1 MSYDC
6 QTCGACCVG
15 LDVLLTD
22 AEADAFER
30 DPELVRL
37 TTLYQ
42 PTASPAVRFMK
53 RHPQT
58 DRCLALEGPLER
70 CRCRIYARRPMLCRA
85 LQAGSPDCEQAR
97 ARTGQLHT
105 GQPHATPDC
114 R

>member
-1 MSYDC
+1 M
-6 QTCGACCVG
+6 G

-97 ARTGQLHT
+97 ARAGQLHA
-105 GQPHATPDC
+105 GQPHATPD
-114 R
+114 RR

>member
-6 QTCGACCVG
+6 QTCGACCAG

-30 DPELVRL
+30 DPKLVRL

-42 PTASPAVRFMK
+42 PSAGPAVRFMK

-58 DRCLALEGPLER
+58 DRCLALEVAPGHY
-70 CRCRIYARRPMLCRA
+70 RCRIYPCRPMLCRA
-85 LQAGSPDCEQAR
+85 LQAGAPDCEQAR
-97 ARTGQLHT
+97 ARSS
-105 GQPHATPDC
+105 